1 MYFCTG
7 CKLPEDF
14 EASIRGKCLELNRD
28 VGLDT
33 SGFSLP
39 QHISLK
45 ISFDAGDRYPQV
57 LDAIGHLLRREPPI
71 TVHPTAIESHG
82 GILWITFRE
91 NAQLRRLHNLL
102 DRELE
107 REFGIRQHLF
117 DKAFLFHSALFV
129 GNEQDIREMGEK
141 LADYPLPE
149 SLEIDTFAQGLS
161 EVGKSGTYRVVREI
175 KV

>member
-1 MYFCTG
+1 MYIWTG
-7 CKLPEDF
+7 CRLPADF
-14 EASIRGKCLELNRD
+14 EAAIRSRCLELNQN

-57 LDAIGHLLRREPPI
+57 LDSIEHMLRRELPI
-71 TVHPTAIESHG
+71 TVQPTAIECHG
-82 GILWITFRE
+82 GILWVTFQE

-129 GNEQDIREMGEK
+129 GNKQDIQEMREK

-149 SLEIDTFAQGLS
+149 RLEIDTFLLGLS
-161 EVGKSGTYRVVREI
+161 EVGKSGTFRVVQEI
-175 KV
+175 NV